1 MDQSDVVSV
10 PSTVSTSAIK
20 KAKGSPV
27 TENIRSG
34 LGYDNSTLTQ
44 LKTLSGWFKNSEDTV
59 QEYAAH
65 CSVLFGTAWQKI
77 IPQVAELLPK
87 QTRKD
92 ELLSLF
98 QSQSKTGKKKKEPPQ
113 LVDLDHRPQSSQQE

>member
-10 PSTVSTSAIK
+10 PSTVSTSATK

-27 TENIRSG
+27 IENIQSA
-34 LGYDNSTLTQ
+34 LGYDNTMLTQ

-65 CSVLFGTAWQKI
+65 CSLVWDC
-77 IPQVAELLPK
+77 VAENYSPSCRNIA
-87 QTRKD
+87 QTIQKRRTFVFFSISIKNRQ
-92 ELLSLF
+92 EERGATTAS
-98 QSQSKTGKKKKEPPQ
+98 
-113 LVDLDHRPQSSQQE
+113 RPGP